1 MRPAALMRGPMGVL
15 QDGLDARTRFLVE
28 LLQAEV
34 GQHAVFARDGH
45 DVGGDAHGEEVE
57 QLIHFFDSAV
67 ALHREGGDQL
77 EAHATARELVVR
89 IVAVGAL
96 GVEHSHGIGDDIASA
111 VVVADDEVDAFGVGV
126 FDAFHGLDA
135 AVEGD
140 DKLEAVVSRIVD
152 TFVGDAVAFLVAVGD
167 IELDFLLF
175 EEALQVSVN
184 HRHGCRAVHVVV
196 AVDQHLLAIVD
207 GADDPFHGFVHVLHE
222 EGIVELGEGRTEECF
237 GLLVVCN
244 SALDKQSGKVLIDIE
259 HLDNF
264 GNLLFVNRL
273 V

>member
-1 MRPAALMRGPMGVL
+1 MFLLVGDEQAHRVGGLGDASRSVDARSDEEDQVADGQLSSEHVFVFVQLVFVTAVDVGVL

-45 DVGGDAHGEEVE
+45 DVGGNAHGEEVE
-57 QLIHFFDSAV
+57 QFIHLFDGAV

-96 GVEHSHGIGDDIASA
+96 GVEHGHGIGDDIASA

-175 EEALQVSVN
+175 EEAL
-184 HRHGCRAVHVVV
+184 
-196 AVDQHLLAIVD
+196 
-207 GADDPFHGFVHVLHE
+207 
-222 EGIVELGEGRTEECF
+222 
-237 GLLVVCN
+237 
-244 SALDKQSGKVLIDIE
+244 
-259 HLDNF
+259 
-264 GNLLFVNRL
+264 
-273 V
+273 